1 MRCKAE
7 SSDLDRQKGFKASL
21 PMASKPS
28 RVFEDVRPSQLFGDL
43 LTFNKLLTRPVVHL
57 IYWSGLLVILIGAA
71 GFVGAAIGV
80 VIKDGIPLGLLL
92 AIPTLVIGALVSF
105 IGALIW
111 RSFCEFYVAVFRISE
126 DLSALRLAVEQGGSL
141 APARNSDPATAP
153 EDPQTASVR
162 TGLERIQG
170 LGSLSPLKG
179 FDPDPEAA
187 RTAEDAIAV
196 ITSPAPFP
204 ASAGAAAPAPGGI
217 GR

>member
-1 MRCKAE
+1 
-7 SSDLDRQKGFKASL
+7 
-21 PMASKPS
+21 MASKPS
-28 RVFEDVRPSQLFGDL
+28 RVFEDVLPSQLFGDL
-43 LTFNKLLTRPVVHL
+43 LTFNKLLTRPVIHL

-92 AIPTLVIGALVSF
+92 AIPTLVVGALVSF
-105 IGALIW
+105 ISALIW

-126 DLSALRLAVEQGGSL
+126 DLSALRSAVEQGGQAL
-141 APARNSDPATAP
+141 PVRATASATTATTTP
-153 EDPQTASVR
+153 DDPQTASVR
-162 TGLERIQG
+162 KGLERIQG

-179 FDPDPEAA
+179 FDPDPDAERAA
-187 RTAEDAIAV
+187 EESIAV

-204 ASAGAAAPAPGGI
+204 ASTGAPGAI